1 MSIVVLKHADFKL
14 DSLTSL
20 RRLHMQCMDT
30 TRFSTVPSLSWILL
44 MLSRTNSTHLTSI
57 TFSIAYSDLKQRL
70 NLEGLAVI
78 LSHKRYSA
86 LERVVFDVEA
96 RCEQISDIQQELNT
110 RLSSLIDKNVRVHAH
125 TTSKAS

>member
-1 MSIVVLKHADFKL
+1 
-14 DSLTSL
+14 
-20 RRLHMQCMDT
+20 
-30 TRFSTVPSLSWILL
+30 